1 MRHFKR
7 KKIVL
12 CILAA
17 LVMVAAFGAVMMLTW
32 NWLVP
37 DLFNGPHI
45 NFWQALGLF
54 LLFKLL
60 FGGFS
65 PRGRGHCGPGWKK
78 DWRSKMADM
87 TPEEREKLKQ
97 KFACKWHQN
106 DPSVP
111 HGEEKSGVK

>member
-1 MRHFKR
+1 
-7 KKIVL
+7 
-12 CILAA
+12 
-17 LVMVAAFGAVMMLTW
+17 MVAAFGAVMMLTW